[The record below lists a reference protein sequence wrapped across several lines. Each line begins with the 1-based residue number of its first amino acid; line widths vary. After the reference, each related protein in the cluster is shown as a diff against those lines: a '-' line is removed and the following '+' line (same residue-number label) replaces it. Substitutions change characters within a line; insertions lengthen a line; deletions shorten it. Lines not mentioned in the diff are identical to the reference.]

1 MFFSDF
7 ELSRQ
12 ACEWMNFRM
21 KDVGFTDL
29 TTVFSRRFSSFSSE
43 NPCYTKL
50 FRATKMDVIDKENDK
65 ENDVVILGENDDEY
79 TRIPLLVSILFQFY
93 DICLVTHA

>member
-1 MFFSDF
+1 
-7 ELSRQ
+7 
-12 ACEWMNFRM
+12 
-21 KDVGFTDL
+21 
-29 TTVFSRRFSSFSSE
+29 
-43 NPCYTKL
+43 
-50 FRATKMDVIDKENDK
+50 MDVIDKENDK